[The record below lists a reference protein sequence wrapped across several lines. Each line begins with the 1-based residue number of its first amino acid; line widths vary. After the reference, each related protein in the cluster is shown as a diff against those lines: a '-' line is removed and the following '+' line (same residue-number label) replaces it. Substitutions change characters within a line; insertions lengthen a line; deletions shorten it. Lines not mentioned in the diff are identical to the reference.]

1 MKQSRVLLPDHVL
14 DALKE
19 GDAVEGESL
28 FPGLSSEPVVW
39 KCLESVRTQ
48 VNIVGR
54 HRLTL
59 HAYYRDVFI
68 KSVIIERRSDAADE
82 WRYA

>member
-19 GDAVEGESL
+19 GDAVEGEPM

-39 KCLESVRTQ
+39 KVLESVRSQ
-48 VNIVGR
+48 GKVAAQ

-59 HAYYRDVFI
+59 HAYYQDVFI
-68 KSVIIERRSDAADE
+68 KAAVVERRTDSADE
-82 WRYA
+82 WRYT